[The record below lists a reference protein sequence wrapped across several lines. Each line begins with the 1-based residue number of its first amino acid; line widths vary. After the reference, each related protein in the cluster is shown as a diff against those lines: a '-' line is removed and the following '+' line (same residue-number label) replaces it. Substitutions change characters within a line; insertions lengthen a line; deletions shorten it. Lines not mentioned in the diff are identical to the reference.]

1 MAKNTE
7 ETAVALTI
15 AGSDSGGG
23 AGIQADLKTFTALDV
38 FGTTAITCLTAQNPD
53 EVRAV
58 SPVDPAMVSQQI
70 RTVCDAFKVGGIK
83 TGMLY
88 SAEII
93 SAVANT
99 LPECTQ
105 APLVVDPVM
114 IATSGAKLLQDDA
127 IQTMITALF
136 PLACVVTPNLP
147 EAELLTG
154 NSIRNLAE
162 LRAAAETIAAMTRGA
177 CLLKGGHL
185 ESGPEVSDILFCAGE
200 LHEFRTVRIAAVDT
214 HGTGCTYS
222 AAIAAGLAKGQSL
235 HTAAQQAQQFVAQ
248 ALKNALH
255 TGRHRPLRLSTALLQ

>member
-1 MAKNTE
+1 MSGGIA
-7 ETAVALTI
+7 ETGVALSV

-23 AGIQADLKTFTALDV
+23 AGIQADIKTFTALDV

-58 SPVDPAMVSQQI
+58 SPVDPDMVSQQI
-70 RTVCDAFKVGGIK
+70 RTVCDAFDIKAIK

-88 SAEII
+88 SADII

-99 LPECTQ
+99 IPDCSK

-114 IATSGAKLLQDDA
+114 VATSGAKLLQDDA
-127 IQTMITALF
+127 IQTIINALF

-154 NSIRNLAE
+154 NTISNLDE
-162 LRAAAETIAAMTRGA
+162 LRAAAETIAVMTGGA

-185 ESGPEVSDILFCAGE
+185 ESGPEVVDILFGDGA
-200 LHEFRTVRIAAVDT
+200 LHEFRTERIAAVDT

-222 AAIAAGLAKGQSL
+222 AAIAAGLAKGQPL
-235 HTAAQQAQQFVAQ
+235 QKAAEQAQQFVAR

-255 TGRHRPLRLSTALLQ
+255 VGRHRPLRLTALLQ